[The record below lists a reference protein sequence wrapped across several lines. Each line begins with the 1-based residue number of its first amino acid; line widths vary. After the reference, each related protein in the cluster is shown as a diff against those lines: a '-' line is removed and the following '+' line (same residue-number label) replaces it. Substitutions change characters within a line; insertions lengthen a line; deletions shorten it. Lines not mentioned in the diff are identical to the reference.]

1 MGFYMIDWFA
11 IKSYMDFAAQ
21 YGLIKCAKTMT
32 AGWIVFFFIYFIRFL
47 NKKKNPTINYYA
59 MLLLVPAVFMGM
71 NKVFFI
77 TGISYYSSLLNFL
90 LTPLL
95 GYIYFSV
102 IFVLLVHF
110 IYLDHKM
117 KKDVYALPHWKNKA
131 FIQGCI
137 HHVVFTNDYFSLH
150 YLKRVQVYITNEN
163 ISPFSGGLF
172 HPFIVLPNII
182 VNSWDK
188 EKQKI
193 VLCHELIHIKSGHIF
208 WKYFFSLI
216 KIYWWIN
223 PLIYFFEKQ
232 LNEDMEMVCDEKSIF
247 CTHLPKAEYGKLLL
261 DMVLVLK
268 TVYSQGIATFV
279 NRNDYQVLKSR
290 IGSLCI
296 HQKNDYRKYFI
307 IFIAAFTGLV
317 TVIMATSYPRYTKF
331 TDASLFNEQLEY
343 ISELE
348 HSVSGLQIKD
358 GRLFI
363 DDNIFRQTLMD
374 KNITGDYVYIYFDGI
389 MKVPGSGGGG
399 NTARVSTKD
408 FSDVT
413 YLALDCIENDI
424 LDIFLKYIL

>member
-21 YGLIKCAKTMT
+21 YCLIKCVKTIT
-32 AGWIVFFFIYFIRFL
+32 IGWILFFLIYLIRFF
-47 NKKKNPTINYYA
+47 NKKKNSTINYYA

-71 NKVFFI
+71 SKVFFI
-77 TGISYYSSLLNFL
+77 GRINYYSSLLNFL

-102 IFVLLVHF
+102 VFVLLVHF

-117 KKDVYALPHWKNKA
+117 KKNVYALPQWTNTI
-131 FIQGCI
+131 FIQDCI
-137 HHVVFTNDYFSLH
+137 NSVIFTNDHFSH
-150 YLKRVQVYITNEN
+150 YYLNHVRVYIINEN

-172 HPFIVLPNII
+172 HPFVVLPNII

-208 WKYFFSLI
+208 WKYIFSFI

-232 LNEDMEMVCDEKSIF
+232 LHEDMEMVCDEKSIF
-247 CTHLPKAEYGKLLL
+247 YTHLPKAEYGKLLL
-261 DMVLVLK
+261 DMVLILK
-268 TVYSQGIATFV
+268 AVHSQGIATFV
-279 NRNDYQVLKSR
+279 NRNDYQVLKTR
-290 IGSLCI
+290 IGSLSI
-296 HQKNDYRKYFI
+296 HQKNYYKKYFI
-307 IFIAAFTGLV
+307 IFIAVFTGIV
-317 TVIMATSYPRYTKF
+317 ATIMATSYPRYTKF

-348 HSVSGLQIKD
+348 NLVSGVQIKD
-358 GRLFI
+358 GTLLI
-363 DDNIFRQTLMD
+363 DDDTFKQTLKD
-374 KNITGDYVYIYFDGI
+374 KNITGEYVYIYFDGI

-399 NTARVSTKD
+399 NTARVSTND
-408 FSDVT
+408 FSDIT

-424 LDIFLKYIL
+424 LNVFLKYIL

>member
-1 MGFYMIDWFA
+1 MMDWFA

-21 YGLIKCAKTMT
+21 YCLIKCAKTIT
-32 AGWIVFFFIYFIRFL
+32 AGWILFFVIYFIRFL

-59 MLLLVPAVFMGM
+59 MLLLVPAVLMGM

-77 TGISYYSSLLNFL
+77 GGINYYSSLLNLL

-95 GYIYFSV
+95 GYIYFS
-102 IFVLLVHF
+102 IAFILLVHF
-110 IYLDHKM
+110 IRLDHRM
-117 KKDVYALPHWKNKA
+117 KKDVYTLPHWGNKA
-131 FIQGCI
+131 FIQDCI
-137 HHVVFTNDYFSLH
+137 NHVVFTNDCFSRH
-150 YLKRVQVYITNEN
+150 YLNRVQVYITNEN
-163 ISPFSGGLF
+163 VSPFSGGLF

-182 VNSWDK
+182 VHSWDK

-208 WKYFFSLI
+208 WKYIFSLI

-223 PLIYFFEKQ
+223 PLIYFAEKQ
-232 LNEDMEMVCDEKSIF
+232 LYEDMEMVCDEKSIF
-247 CTHLPKAEYGKLLL
+247 YTHLPKVEYGKLLL

-268 TVYSQGIATFV
+268 AVHSQGIATFV
-279 NRNDYQVLKSR
+279 NKNDYQVLRTR
-290 IGSLCI
+290 IGGLSI
-296 HQKNDYRKYFI
+296 RQKNYYKKYFM
-307 IFIAAFTGLV
+307 IFAAVFTGLV

-343 ISELE
+343 ISELD
-348 HSVSGLQIKD
+348 HSVSGVQVKD
-358 GRLFI
+358 GKLFI
-363 DDNIFRQTLMD
+363 DNMIFKQTLTD

-399 NTARVSTKD
+399 NTARVSTRD
-408 FSDVT
+408 FSDIT

-424 LDIFLKYIL
+424 LNILLKYIL

>member
-1 MGFYMIDWFA
+1 MMDWFA

-21 YGLIKCAKTMT
+21 YCLIKCAKTIT
-32 AGWIVFFFIYFIRFL
+32 AGWILFFVIYFIRFL

-59 MLLLVPAVFMGM
+59 MLLLVPAVLMGM

-77 TGISYYSSLLNFL
+77 GGINYYSSLLNLL

-95 GYIYFSV
+95 GYIYFS
-102 IFVLLVHF
+102 IAFILLVHF
-110 IYLDHKM
+110 IRLDHKM
-117 KKDVYALPHWKNKA
+117 KKDVYTLPHWENKA
-131 FIQGCI
+131 FIQDCI
-137 HHVVFTNDYFSLH
+137 NHVVFTNDCFSRH
-150 YLKRVQVYITNEN
+150 YLNRVQVYITNEN
-163 ISPFSGGLF
+163 VSPFSGGLF

-182 VNSWDK
+182 VHSWDK

-208 WKYFFSLI
+208 WKYIFSLI

-223 PLIYFFEKQ
+223 PLIYFVEKQ
-232 LNEDMEMVCDEKSIF
+232 LYEDMEMVCDEKSIF
-247 CTHLPKAEYGKLLL
+247 YTHLPKVEYGKLLL

-268 TVYSQGIATFV
+268 AVHSQGIATFV
-279 NRNDYQVLKSR
+279 NKNDYQVLRTR
-290 IGSLCI
+290 IGGLSI
-296 HQKNDYRKYFI
+296 RQKNYYKKYFM
-307 IFIAAFTGLV
+307 IFAAVFTGLV

-343 ISELE
+343 ISELD
-348 HSVSGLQIKD
+348 HSVSGVQVKD
-358 GRLFI
+358 GKLFI
-363 DDNIFRQTLMD
+363 DNMIFKQTLTD

-399 NTARVSTKD
+399 NTARVSTRD
-408 FSDVT
+408 FSDIT

-424 LDIFLKYIL
+424 LNILLKYIL

>member
-1 MGFYMIDWFA
+1 MIDWFA

-21 YGLIKCAKTMT
+21 YCVIKCVKTIT
-32 AGWIVFFFIYFIRFL
+32 AGWIFLFFICFIRFF

-59 MLLLVPAVFMGM
+59 MLLLAPAVFMGM

-77 TGISYYSSLLNFL
+77 GGISYYSSFLNFL

-102 IFVLLVHF
+102 AFILLVHF
-110 IYLDHKM
+110 IHLDHKM
-117 KKDVYALPHWKNKA
+117 KKDIYALPHWENKI
-131 FIQGCI
+131 FIQDCI
-137 HHVVFTNDYFSLH
+137 NHVVFTKDGFSRH
-150 YLKRVQVYITNEN
+150 YLNHVQVYITNEN

-172 HPFIVLPNII
+172 HPFIVLPSI
-182 VNSWDK
+182 VINSWDK
-188 EKQKI
+188 EKQTI

-208 WKYFFSLI
+208 WKYIFSFI
-216 KIYWWIN
+216 KIYWWVN

-232 LNEDMEMVCDEKSIF
+232 LHEDMEMVCDEKSIF
-247 CTHLPKAEYGKLLL
+247 YTRLPKAEYGKVLL

-268 TVYSQGIATFV
+268 TVHSQGIATFV
-279 NRNDYQVLKSR
+279 NKNDYQVLKTR
-290 IGSLCI
+290 IGGLAI
-296 HQKNDYRKYFI
+296 RQKNYYKKYFI
-307 IFIAAFTGLV
+307 IFIAVFTGLV
-317 TVIMATSYPRYTKF
+317 MVIMATSYPRYTKF
-331 TDASLFNEQLEY
+331 TNASLFNEQLEY

-348 HSVSGLQIKD
+348 HSVSGLRIKD

-363 DDNIFRQTLMD
+363 EDNIFRQTLMD

-408 FSDVT
+408 FSDIT
-413 YLALDCIENDI
+413 YLTLDCIENDI
-424 LDIFLKYIL
+424 LNIFLKYIL

>member
-1 MGFYMIDWFA
+1 
-11 IKSYMDFAAQ
+11 
-21 YGLIKCAKTMT
+21 
-32 AGWIVFFFIYFIRFL
+32 
-47 NKKKNPTINYYA
+47 

-71 NKVFFI
+71 SKVFFI
-77 TGISYYSSLLNFL
+77 GRINYYSSLLNFL

-102 IFVLLVHF
+102 VFVLLVHF

-117 KKDVYALPHWKNKA
+117 KKNVYALPQWTNTI
-131 FIQGCI
+131 FIQDCI
-137 HHVVFTNDYFSLH
+137 NSVIFTNDHFSH
-150 YLKRVQVYITNEN
+150 YYLNHVRVYIINEN

-172 HPFIVLPNII
+172 HPFVVLPNII

-208 WKYFFSLI
+208 WKYIFSFI

-232 LNEDMEMVCDEKSIF
+232 LHEDMEMVCDEKSIF
-247 CTHLPKAEYGKLLL
+247 YTHLPKAEYGKLLL
-261 DMVLVLK
+261 DMVLILK
-268 TVYSQGIATFV
+268 AVHSQGIATFV
-279 NRNDYQVLKSR
+279 NRNDYQVLKTR
-290 IGSLCI
+290 IGSLSI
-296 HQKNDYRKYFI
+296 HQKNYYKKYFI
-307 IFIAAFTGLV
+307 IFIAVFTGIV
-317 TVIMATSYPRYTKF
+317 ATIMATSYPRYTKF

-348 HSVSGLQIKD
+348 NLVSGVQIKD
-358 GRLFI
+358 GTLLI
-363 DDNIFRQTLMD
+363 DDDTFKQTLKD
-374 KNITGDYVYIYFDGI
+374 KNITGEYVYIYFDGI

-399 NTARVSTKD
+399 NTARVSTND
-408 FSDVT
+408 FSDIT

-424 LDIFLKYIL
+424 LNVFLKYIL